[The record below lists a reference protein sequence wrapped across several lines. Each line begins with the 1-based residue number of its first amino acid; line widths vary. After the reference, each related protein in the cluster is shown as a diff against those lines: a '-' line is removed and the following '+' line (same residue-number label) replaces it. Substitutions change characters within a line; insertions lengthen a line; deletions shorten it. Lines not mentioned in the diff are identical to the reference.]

1 MSILLMIVIGAAA
14 GLVATKLMGVDL
26 GLLPTIS
33 VGVIGA
39 LLGGVVLRFL
49 LTMMGPVAALVGGVL
64 GAMALLWLYQ
74 RYGNGDR

>member
-1 MSILLMIVIGAAA
+1 MIVIGAAA
-14 GLVATKLMGVDL
+14 GLVATKLMGIDL

>member
-14 GLVATKLMGVDL
+14 GLVATKLMGIDL